1 MWISRKHLIE
11 LNGVLEIINGLN
23 MHSLSLPF
31 SPFLSVCLS
40 ISVCKSLCLCPSV
53 SVCLAICVCVSVFVF
68 LFVFLPIKLCT
79 PPSFSGVDIICR
91 VSEWH
96 DRQQCN
102 IDAYMYYRL
111 YTYTYNVYSIFNY
124 NIIIWTVINRYLYN
138 ISRSMNCSIS
148 SPHVYCIRTSMR
160 CYQFD
165 WLVQLLWRRYIYKLL
180 CLHQLQ
186 AAC

>member
-1 MWISRKHLIE
+1 MASTCILSPSPSLPSS
-11 LNGVLEIINGLN
+11 LYV
-23 MHSLSLPF
+23 SLSLSVNLYVSAPL
-31 SPFLSVCLS
+31 FLSVWPF
-40 ISVCKSLCLCPSV
+40 VC
-53 SVCLAICVCVSVFVF
+53 ASVF
-68 LFVFLPIKLCT
+68 LCVFLPIKLCT

>member
-1 MWISRKHLIE
+1 MASTCILSPSPSLPSS
-11 LNGVLEIINGLN
+11 LYV
-23 MHSLSLPF
+23 SLSLSVNLYVSAPL
-31 SPFLSVCLS
+31 FLSVW
-40 ISVCKSLCLCPSV
+40 PF
-53 SVCLAICVCVSVFVF
+53 VCVSVFVF